1 MTPGASRP
9 GSALSTSTSVSG
21 VLYRRTTQSARKPR
35 PASIAGTGMSIDSM
49 SMTHIDPFHP
59 IRAVLI
65 EINVCFFFLYPP
77 LDDIHKQ
84 RKEKPPIPR
93 VQSTA
98 ARKLMTTS
106 LTHSINS
113 TPVTAPAT
121 PKETPKRSTPTE
133 KRTAPQSAKKV

>member
-65 EINVCFFFLYPP
+65 EINVCFFFFVSTFRR
-77 LDDIHKQ
+77 HSQ
-84 RKEKPPIPR
+84 AEKR
-93 VQSTA
+93 ET
-98 ARKLMTTS
+98 
-106 LTHSINS
+106 THSTGTKYCCTQANDYQLD
-113 TPVTAPAT
+113 T
-121 PKETPKRSTPTE
+121 
-133 KRTAPQSAKKV
+133 